1 LTPDEQTDI
10 DRLLDRWE
18 QWNARVKT
26 FDCKFH
32 RWSYDLV
39 FNPPAPNQ
47 PIQPKYSDLGVI
59 KYAAPHRA
67 LFRVDKAEKDGKEVP
82 IQNARAEH
90 WVFDGKSLFELSSAK
105 KQLIEH
111 KLPPEFPGSRLVDGP
126 LAFAFPISAFFG
138 LFSLV
143 LGGEPSK
150 QYPFPFGAKAEELK
164 QRYYI
169 HAITPPNRQ
178 DQIWLEAYPRSR
190 QYAPW
195 FQKMQLIFDAKD
207 MSPLAMKI
215 VQPNG
220 KDYTSYQ
227 FYEVVVNAPPP
238 SANDDPFRP
247 VAPLG
252 WKMTVD
258 RLPLAAEARPADNR

>member
-1 LTPDEQTDI
+1 MIE
-10 DRLLDRWE
+10 
-18 QWNARVKT
+18 
-26 FDCKFH
+26 
-32 RWSYDLV
+32 
-39 FNPPAPNQ
+39 
-47 PIQPKYSDLGVI
+47 
-59 KYAAPHRA
+59 YAAPIAA

-82 IQNARAEH
+82 IQNARAEY
-90 WVFDGKSLFELSSAK
+90 WVCNGKSIFEFSPAK
-105 KQLIEH
+105 ELLIEH
-111 KLPPEFPGSRLVDGP
+111 KLPPEFPGSQLVDGP
-126 LAFAFPISAFFG
+126 LAFAFPTSAFSG
-138 LFSLV
+138 LFSLA

-195 FQKMQLIFDAKD
+195 FQKTQLIFDAKD

-227 FYEVVVNAPPP
+227 FYDVVINAPPS
-238 SANDDPFRP
+238 SANDDLFRP
-247 VAPLG
+247 LAPLG
-252 WKMTVD
+252 WKTIVD